1 MRARAREMLKVTCPA
16 LTLSVRADEAQHAY
30 ARPMMSVFA
39 RAARPVYP
47 YSPDTAAEFPC
58 DQLPSTFT
66 TVADTSVATHSDW
79 VRLDVAL
86 RQMSGAARPRGG
98 RPRSESACRRR
109 GARTRDLARDLE
121 ERRAASRSTASPSV
135 VA

>member
-1 MRARAREMLKVTCPA
+1 MQMRGRRCAHLRAPCVPCTRG
-16 LTLSVRADEAQHAY
+16 
-30 ARPMMSVFA
+30 
-39 RAARPVYP
+39 
-47 YSPDTAAEFPC
+47 PDTAAKT
-58 DQLPSTFT
+58 PSDEPSSTST
-66 TVADTSVATHSDW
+66 TVADTSAATSSRW
-79 VRLDVAL
+79 VHLDVAL

>member
-1 MRARAREMLKVTCPA
+1 MNKSTCMCAGYGCAYLRALCVPCTCGPDPA
-16 LTLSVRADEAQHAY
+16 AK
-30 ARPMMSVFA
+30 
-39 RAARPVYP
+39 
-47 YSPDTAAEFPC
+47 FPC
-58 DQLPSTFT
+58 EQLPSTST
-66 TVADTSVATHSDW
+66 TVADTSAATRSDW

-98 RPRSESACRRR
+98 RPQSETACRRR

-135 VA
+135 VV